1 MMPDRQSSAEVLSGV
16 SNRSANFEPKPPS
29 KSIPLA
35 ISREGTDGWRRLR
48 PQQVRRGW
56 GQEGGAH
63 CARQDPSSTQGFFY
77 HPAVSLDVQKRTAS
91 RNTNRYA
98 PYLPEKEM

>member
-1 MMPDRQSSAEVLSGV
+1 MMPDPPSPAEVLSGV
-16 SNRSANFEPKPPS
+16 SNRSANIKLKPPS

-48 PQQVRRGW
+48 PQQVKEGLGSRRW
-56 GQEGGAH
+56 RAL
-63 CARQDPSSTQGFFY
+63 CASGLFY
-77 HPAVSLDVQKRTAS
+77 HPAVSLDVQKRAAS

-98 PYLPEKEM
+98 SYLPEKEM